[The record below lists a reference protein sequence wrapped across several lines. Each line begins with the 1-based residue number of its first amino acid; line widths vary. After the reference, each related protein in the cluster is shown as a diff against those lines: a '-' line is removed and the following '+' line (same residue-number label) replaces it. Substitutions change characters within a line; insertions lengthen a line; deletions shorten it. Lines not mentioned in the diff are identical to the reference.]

1 MYISIDLGGTNLKV
15 GVIND
20 DGKILYL
27 KYLPTKATE
36 GKDYIIN
43 NIKKQIDNALKKFPN
58 SQSIGIGV
66 PGIVD
71 NQGIVKVAPNLIGW
85 KNVPIKNILSST
97 YNKPVAV
104 DNDAN
109 TAALAELELGNGKDC
124 RNFIYLT
131 LGTGVGGAIVIN
143 REIFRGDFGG
153 AGEIGHLII
162 DSNSNLNHEKPYR
175 TGILEEFI
183 GKNQIT
189 DFAKNYIKD
198 KPESILHLYD
208 KTDPYFITEAIKNN
222 DKAAIEIFR
231 NVGYYLGIGLTNV
244 MNLLDIRLI
253 IIGGGLSLSHPLLFD
268 YAKETISKRAM
279 PSIAEHF
286 EIRKAKFLKDA
297 GIIGA
302 GLLGK
307 RLLRNNS

>member
-20 DGKILYL
+20 TGTILYL
-27 KYLPTKATE
+27 KYLPTKANE
-36 GKDYIIN
+36 GKDFIIA
-43 NIKKQIDNALKKFPN
+43 NIKKQIDTALKKFP
-58 SQSIGIGV
+58 SSKTIGIGV

-71 NQGIVKVAPNLIGW
+71 NQSIVRVAPNLIGW
-85 KNVPIKNILSST
+85 ENVPIKDILSSI
-97 YNKPVAV
+97 YNIPVAV

-109 TAALAELELGNGKDC
+109 TAAIAELELGNGKDSP
-124 RNFIYLT
+124 NFIYLT

-162 DSNSNLNHEKPYR
+162 NSNSELNQEKPYR

-189 DFAKNYIKD
+189 DFAKDYIKD
-198 KPESILHLYD
+198 KPESILHHYG

-222 DKAAIEIFR
+222 DRTAIEIFR
-231 NVGYYLGIGLTNV
+231 IIGYYLGIGLTNV

-286 EIRKAKFLKDA
+286 ELKHAKFLKDA

-307 RLLRNNS
+307 RLLRNSS